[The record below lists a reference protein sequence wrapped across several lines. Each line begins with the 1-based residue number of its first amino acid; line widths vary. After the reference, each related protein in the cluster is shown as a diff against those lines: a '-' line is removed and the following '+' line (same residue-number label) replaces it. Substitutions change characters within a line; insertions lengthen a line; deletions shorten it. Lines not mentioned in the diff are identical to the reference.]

1 MLCFTFIQTQFYL
14 LYKLMCIHVC
24 IYMFYNL
31 DRCIDRFMNRLKCY
45 RHLVRE
51 HLFLNTPNS
60 SDQFGQNDLFRFLAA
75 PHIISLELTVI

>member
-14 LYKLMCIHVC
+14 LYKLMHIHVC

-51 HLFLNTPNS
+51 YLFLSTPNS
-60 SDQFGQNDLFRFLAA
+60 SEQFGQNYLFRFLAA
-75 PHIISLELTVI
+75 PHIISSELLFN